1 MARVQTSAAVRFTL
15 YLLLIYVIVMLLLIL
30 VRFLRI
36 FPLTQHPPKKAAVV
50 SVWPGGERYALR
62 GYESRA

>member
-15 YLLLIYVIVMLLLIL
+15 YSLLIYVIVMLLLIL

-36 FPLTQHPPKKAAVV
+36 FPLTPHPPKKAAVV
-50 SVWPGGERYALR
+50 SVWPGGERHALR
-62 GYESRA
+62 G